1 MAKQRY
7 EKEIEEILQ
16 RLDPGPPK
24 PRAVA
29 PRRPALGSTR
39 GRSWSLLRLAG
50 GLDPG
55 RVMLWS
61 FGVLLL
67 ALLLQGGAPGMARP
81 VALLGGILLLT
92 AYVLSF
98 TSGGGRREMRW
109 RGRTIDLSRTRSPL
123 GEWGWRLARWFRSR

>member
-7 EKEIEEILQ
+7 EREIEEILQ
-16 RLDPGPPK
+16 RLEPRLPK
-24 PRAVA
+24 PRAAA
-29 PRRPALGSTR
+29 PRRPALGPGR

-61 FGVLLL
+61 FGILLL
-67 ALLLQGGAPGMARP
+67 ALLLQGGNPGMARP
-81 VALLGGILLLT
+81 VALLGGILLLA

-98 TSGGGRREMRW
+98 TNTGARREMRW
-109 RGRTIDLSRTRSPL
+109 RGRTIDLSRPRSPL
-123 GEWGWRLARWFRSR
+123 GEWLWRLARWFRAR